1 MFAPHAM
8 PRSRPKRLTAAVK
21 FDIEI
26 ALVAFGR
33 LSRLTLPEL
42 FATIAEPE

>member
-1 MFAPHAM
+1 
-8 PRSRPKRLTAAVK
+8 LTVAVK

-33 LSRLTLPEL
+33 LSHLTFPEL
-42 FATIAEPE
+42 FAELQ